1 MHSKSLNVR
10 KLVNGNREAFQKF
23 DQCLTHSVCIV
34 LVKVGKGPFIER
46 NGSAQLLKRD
56 FWGEQLQPVGR
67 QHEVGIIFC
76 VLHLC
81 PVSMADGN
89 EANQGE
95 KDEVAVLG
103 IDFGIRVAGIEDKAF
118 VGNSVHGQKGV
129 AGVNQC
135 GSGLSKEGGHG
146 LYPNPL

>member
-1 MHSKSLNVR
+1 M
-10 KLVNGNREAFQKF
+10 KL
-23 DQCLTHSVCIV
+23 
-34 LVKVGKGPFIER
+34 
-46 NGSAQLLKRD
+46 GSSSAYFTFAQ
-56 FWGEQLQPVGR
+56 FPWP
-67 QHEVGIIFC
+67 
-76 VLHLC
+76 
-81 PVSMADGN
+81 MAMKPIRG
-89 EANQGE
+89 

-103 IDFGIRVAGIEDKAF
+103 IDFGICVAGIEDKAF